1 MLLQQAINALTLGS
15 LYALIAIGGALRI
28 RSGWSAV
35 RSRAIPRSP
44 TRNIEASIGTQSP
57 RPSPTANTT
66 PRYAPH
72 MTSDPWAKFTTSR
85 MENVMASP
93 MAMSAYRLP
102 SVSALIACWRSTAPM
117 VPNLSRS
124 GNRRGRLLTSKQLE
138 SREAQ
143 LFEVKV

>member
-1 MLLQQAINALTLGS
+1 MD
-15 LYALIAIGGALRI
+15 
-28 RSGWSAV
+28 
-35 RSRAIPRSP
+35 P
-44 TRNIEASIGTQSP
+44 SIGAQSP

-72 MTSDPWAKFTTSR
+72 ITSEPWAKFTTSR

-117 VPNLSRS
+117 VPNLSRPAQPDRAS
-124 GNRRGRLLTSKQLE
+124 TVARQAPAVRPCVVPEPRVCYARRP
-138 SREAQ
+138 
-143 LFEVKV
+143 